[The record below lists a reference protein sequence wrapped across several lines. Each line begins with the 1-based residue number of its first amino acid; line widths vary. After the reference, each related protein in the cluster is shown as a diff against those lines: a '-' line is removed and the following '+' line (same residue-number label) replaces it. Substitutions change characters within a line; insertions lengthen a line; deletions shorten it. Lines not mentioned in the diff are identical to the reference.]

1 MIWFTSDLHFF
12 HDRIL
17 EFHPKRKDIFGSTV
31 EKAKEAMIQLW
42 NSRVNKVVAIVLFG
56 TYIFMDTPIEE
67 LNTSRLFIL
76 GISSVLVGN
85 TIFKYTELE

>member
-1 MIWFTSDLHFF
+1 MKEEHKK
-12 HDRIL
+12 IL
-17 EFHPKRKDIFGSTV
+17 SAI
-31 EKAKEAMIQLW
+31 ANIL
-42 NSRVNKVVAIVLFG
+42 VVAIVLFG

>member
-1 MIWFTSDLHFF
+1 
-12 HDRIL
+12 
-17 EFHPKRKDIFGSTV
+17 
-31 EKAKEAMIQLW
+31 
-42 NSRVNKVVAIVLFG
+42 
-56 TYIFMDTPIEE
+56 MDTPIEE